1 MNINNARKRR
11 MKKKLKKINKQ
22 EATVHE
28 NIKRQ
33 QNRKQKK
40 TQSYKKQ
47 RKRDLSD

>member
-1 MNINNARKRR
+1 MNINNARKSR
-11 MKKKLKKINKQ
+11 MKKNIKKINKQ

-40 TQSYKKQ
+40 TQSQKSKE
-47 RKRDLSD
+47 KET